1 MDKYEYNVKSDQI
14 KKLYAKKDYETA
26 AEIADSI
33 DWSRVKNNSMLAL
46 VADAYEGTK
55 QYDKARNVLEIAYE
69 RSPLGRQLA
78 YRLTILS
85 IRMRDFVAADQYY
98 QEFAEMAPRDV
109 AQYILKYRIA
119 RAKGEAIETL
129 ISILEAYVDVE
140 MDERW
145 QYELAK
151 LYHEAGEDEKCVE
164 MCDKI
169 ILWFSEGKYVTK
181 ALELKMRHQ
190 PLTEEQQAK
199 YDGKWD
205 YYNERIKAEESAARE
220 KAEENESDG
229 TADDEESASESSDES
244 QEDTTSEAGAENSAD
259 GEEGMPE
266 DEESKNEPEPVKDI
280 LNDTTALDY
289 LTDYSEDEKVIK
301 EPDTSDIDELTA
313 MEVEMN
319 LSKVVEESI
328 ESAKMDAQDISEIFG
343 AEENETEE
351 ATDDETAE
359 SEETVDDETVEPEE
373 MTDGETAEPEETAED
388 EVAEAVETEDDETT
402 ESDEIIES
410 EEITDDKATEPVE
423 TTDNETEE
431 SEETSDEEIEEIT
444 DDEDENEE
452 YEDSEDDESD
462 EEMELGDILSG
473 EKEIIDDK
481 LVEDEE
487 PEDESDEEFEQTET
501 DENQADIS
509 DESDKQADVAESD
522 DTDVMDDKADTEDK
536 KNEASD
542 EESDDKIEIY
552 EFNEKKDGNAK
563 GIGDELMKTAEID
576 IDEIN
581 VKVNSP
587 ENLYDTANIQKA
599 LAQSMQIIMKAE
611 SEKATRNAFAQSEIM
626 DEPTKRIDI
635 SGGESG
641 EKAEVQMENEE
652 KYSSDEYAATD
663 IEEEKE
669 EKKTGP
675 VYETVPLLPIYDREE
690 DGQIKIFEPETE
702 EEEQVDGQMSIEDV
716 LLEFEKSKEEALKE
730 AERKEK
736 LAIEAA
742 KKAAEEVALA
752 KEAVRKAL
760 EEEAAAKT
768 ALAKASEVQ
777 KVIGDYTAS
786 KENPDGAEMLTQD
799 LEAALAQIQETVTME
814 AMAEAATSMDED
826 TADTEIP
833 EQEEVQNPV
842 DTVETF
848 ETNPQEDEV
857 PETDK
862 EEEKEKEE
870 DKPVSSDE
878 TKIAD
883 ENEIAASEEPESS
896 EDNEEDEQK
905 GSLSDE
911 DRKLFI
917 EFLDIPGLEEQISAT
932 LDNLVNDFV
941 EDGTSKTNNVIIMGD
956 AKIGKTTLGLG
967 IIKAANRG
975 RKRPGR
981 KVAKVK
987 ATALNKKGVGPAMSQ
1002 ILGTDLI
1009 IEQAGNLMPGTV
1021 VDLMAAMKSYTEEM
1035 IIVLEDDKAALE
1047 RLVTAH
1053 PTLEDMFINQIYI
1066 REFGIDDYV
1075 KIAREYAEQKQYVID
1090 EMGTLALYA
1099 KIDDINGKNQ
1109 GISRPEIYEIIDKA
1123 ISHAEKFKISKL
1135 IGKLKRTHYEMGV
1148 LKEEDFE

>member
-205 YYNERIKAEESAARE
+205 YYNERIKAEESAAG
-220 KAEENESDG
+220 ENESEE

-244 QEDTTSEAGAENSAD
+244 QEDTTSEADEENSAD
-259 GEEGMPE
+259 GEEGMAE
-266 DEESKNEPEPVKDI
+266 DEESKNEQEPVKDI

-343 AEENETEE
+343 AEENGTEE
-351 ATDDETAE
+351 AADDEAVEPEETMDDEVAEPEETMDDETAE
-359 SEETVDDETVEPEE
+359 SEETVDNETVEPE
-373 MTDGETAEPEETAED
+373 
-388 EVAEAVETEDDETT
+388 
-402 ESDEIIES
+402 
-410 EEITDDKATEPVE
+410 E

-444 DDEDENEE
+444 DDEDEDEE

-481 LVEDEE
+481 FVENEEPDEE
-487 PEDESDEEFEQTET
+487 SEDMTDEEYDQTES

-509 DESDKQADVAESD
+509 DGSDKQADVAESD
-522 DTDVMDDKADTEDK
+522 DTDVTDDKADTEDK

-675 VYETVPLLPIYDREE
+675 VYETVPLPPIYDREE

-716 LLEFEKSKEEALKE
+716 LLEFEKSKEKALKE

-742 KKAAEEVALA
+742 RKAAEEVALA

-786 KENPDGAEMLTQD
+786 KENPDGTEMLTQD
-799 LEAALAQIQETVTME
+799 LEAALAKIQETVTME
-814 AMAEAATSMDED
+814 AMAETAAFMNED
-826 TADTEIP
+826 AADTEIP
-833 EQEEVQNPV
+833 EQEEVQN
-842 DTVETF
+842 TVGVEETF
-848 ETNPQEDEV
+848 ETNLQEDDL

-862 EEEKEKEE
+862 EEKEE
-870 DKPVSSDE
+870 DESVSTDE
-878 TKIAD
+878 TEIAD

-1053 PTLEDMFINQIYI
+1053 PTLEDMFTNQIYI

>member
-220 KAEENESDG
+220 KAGENESDG
-229 TADDEESASESSDES
+229 TADDEESESESSDES
-244 QEDTTSEAGAENSAD
+244 QENTTSEADTENSAD
-259 GEEGMPE
+259 GEESTSE

-351 ATDDETAE
+351 AADDEEAEPVETTDDE
-359 SEETVDDETVEPEE
+359 V
-373 MTDGETAEPEETAED
+373 AEPEETADD
-388 EVAEAVETEDDETT
+388 ETAEAVETADDETT
-402 ESDEIIES
+402 ESEGDADDETIES
-410 EEITDDKATEPVE
+410 EE
-423 TTDNETEE
+423 TT
-431 SEETSDEEIEEIT
+431 DEEIEEIT
-444 DDEDENEE
+444 DDEDEDEE

-487 PEDESDEEFEQTET
+487 PEDESDDEFEQTES

-509 DESDKQADVAESD
+509 DESDKQTDVAESD
-522 DTDVMDDKADTEDK
+522 DTDITDDKADTEDK

-652 KYSSDEYAATD
+652 KYSSEEYAAND
-663 IEEEKE
+663 IEEKE

-675 VYETVPLLPIYDREE
+675 VYETVPLPPIYDREE

-702 EEEQVDGQMSIEDV
+702 EDEQVDGQMSIEDV

-742 KKAAEEVALA
+742 RKAAEEVALA

-786 KENPDGAEMLTQD
+786 KENPDGTEMLTQD

-814 AMAEAATSMDED
+814 AMAEAATSVDED

-833 EQEEVQNPV
+833 EQAEVQNPV
-842 DTVETF
+842 DTGETF

-857 PETDK
+857 SETDK
-862 EEEKEKEE
+862 EEEKEE
-870 DKPVSSDE
+870 DEPVSSDE

-1053 PTLEDMFINQIYI
+1053 PTLEDMFTNQIYI

>member
-229 TADDEESASESSDES
+229 TADDEEGASESSDES
-244 QEDTTSEAGAENSAD
+244 QEDTTSEAGVENSAD

-359 SEETVDDETVEPEE
+359 SEET
-373 MTDGETAEPEETAED
+373 
-388 EVAEAVETEDDETT
+388 
-402 ESDEIIES
+402 
-410 EEITDDKATEPVE
+410 
-423 TTDNETEE
+423 TDNETEE

-444 DDEDENEE
+444 DDEDEDEE

-481 LVEDEE
+481 LVENEEPDEE
-487 PEDESDEEFEQTET
+487 SEDMTDEEYDQTES

-509 DESDKQADVAESD
+509 DESDKQTDVAESD
-522 DTDVMDDKADTEDK
+522 DTEVTDDKADTEDK

-675 VYETVPLLPIYDREE
+675 VYETVPLPPIYDREE

-742 KKAAEEVALA
+742 RKAAEEVALA

-786 KENPDGAEMLTQD
+786 KENPDVTEMLTQD

-814 AMAEAATSMDED
+814 AMAETAAFMNED
-826 TADTEIP
+826 AADTEIP
-833 EQEEVQNPV
+833 EQEEVQN
-842 DTVETF
+842 TVCVEETF
-848 ETNPQEDEV
+848 ETNLQEDEL

-862 EEEKEKEE
+862 EEKEE
-870 DKPVSSDE
+870 DEPVSTDE
-878 TKIAD
+878 TEIAE
-883 ENEIAASEEPESS
+883 ENETAASEEPESS
-896 EDNEEDEQK
+896 EDNAEDEQK

-911 DRKLFI
+911 DRELFI

-987 ATALNKKGVGPAMSQ
+987 ATTLNKKGVGPAMSQ

-1053 PTLEDMFINQIYI
+1053 PTLEDMFTNQIYI

>member
-259 GEEGMPE
+259 GEEGMTE

-351 ATDDETAE
+351 ATDDETAK
-359 SEETVDDETVEPEE
+359 SEETVDN
-373 MTDGETAEPEETAED
+373 ETAESEET
-388 EVAEAVETEDDETT
+388 
-402 ESDEIIES
+402 I
-410 EEITDDKATEPVE
+410 
-423 TTDNETEE
+423 DNETEE
-431 SEETSDEEIEEIT
+431 SEET
-444 DDEDENEE
+444 
-452 YEDSEDDESD
+452 SD

-481 LVEDEE
+481 LVENEEPDEE
-487 PEDESDEEFEQTET
+487 SEDMTDEEYDQTES

-509 DESDKQADVAESD
+509 DESDKQTDVAESD
-522 DTDVMDDKADTEDK
+522 DTEVTDDKADTGDK
-536 KNEASD
+536 KNEAPD

-675 VYETVPLLPIYDREE
+675 VYETVPLPPIYDREE

-742 KKAAEEVALA
+742 RKAAEEVALA

-786 KENPDGAEMLTQD
+786 KGNPDGTEMLTQD

-814 AMAEAATSMDED
+814 AMAETAAFMNED
-826 TADTEIP
+826 AADTEIP
-833 EQEEVQNPV
+833 EQEEVQN
-842 DTVETF
+842 TVCVEETF
-848 ETNPQEDEV
+848 ETNLQEDEL

-862 EEEKEKEE
+862 EEKEE
-870 DKPVSSDE
+870 DEPVSTDE
-878 TKIAD
+878 TEIAE
-883 ENEIAASEEPESS
+883 ENETAASEEPESS
-896 EDNEEDEQK
+896 EDNAEDEQR

-987 ATALNKKGVGPAMSQ
+987 ATTLNKKGVGPAMSQ

-1053 PTLEDMFINQIYI
+1053 PTLEDMFTNQIYI

>member
-220 KAEENESDG
+220 KAGENESDG
-229 TADDEESASESSDES
+229 TADDEESASESSDEA
-244 QEDTTSEAGAENSAD
+244 QEDATSEADTENSAD
-259 GEEGMPE
+259 GEEGMAE
-266 DEESKNEPEPVKDI
+266 DEESKNEPKPVKDI

-289 LTDYSEDEKVIK
+289 LTDYSEDEKVIN

-351 ATDDETAE
+351 AADDEAVEPEETMDDETAE
-359 SEETVDDETVEPEE
+359 SE
-373 MTDGETAEPEETAED
+373 
-388 EVAEAVETEDDETT
+388 
-402 ESDEIIES
+402 
-410 EEITDDKATEPVE
+410 E

-431 SEETSDEEIEEIT
+431 SEET
-444 DDEDENEE
+444 
-452 YEDSEDDESD
+452 SD

-487 PEDESDEEFEQTET
+487 PDEESEDMPDEEYEQSET

-509 DESDKQADVAESD
+509 DGSDKQADVAESD
-522 DTDVMDDKADTEDK
+522 DTDVTDDKADTEDK

-563 GIGDELMKTAEID
+563 GIDDELMKTAEID

-675 VYETVPLLPIYDREE
+675 VYETVPLPPIYDREE
-690 DGQIKIFEPETE
+690 DGQIKIFEPDTE

-814 AMAEAATSMDED
+814 AMAEAAASMDED

-833 EQEEVQNPV
+833 EQEEVQN
-842 DTVETF
+842 TVGAEEIF
-848 ETNPQEDEV
+848 EASPQEDEV
-857 PETDK
+857 PEA
-862 EEEKEKEE
+862 EEKEE
-870 DKPVSSDE
+870 DEPVSPDE

-883 ENEIAASEEPESS
+883 ETEVAASEEPELS
-896 EDNEEDEQK
+896 EDNVEDEQN

-1053 PTLEDMFINQIYI
+1053 PTLEDMFTNQIYI

>member
-220 KAEENESDG
+220 KAGENESDG
-229 TADDEESASESSDES
+229 TADDEESASESSDEA
-244 QEDTTSEAGAENSAD
+244 QEDATSEADTENSAD
-259 GEEGMPE
+259 GEEGMAE
-266 DEESKNEPEPVKDI
+266 DEESKNEPKPVKDI

-289 LTDYSEDEKVIK
+289 LTDYSEDEKVIN

-351 ATDDETAE
+351 AADDEAVEPEETMDDETAE
-359 SEETVDDETVEPEE
+359 SEEP
-373 MTDGETAEPEETAED
+373 
-388 EVAEAVETEDDETT
+388 
-402 ESDEIIES
+402 
-410 EEITDDKATEPVE
+410 
-423 TTDNETEE
+423 TDNETEE
-431 SEETSDEEIEEIT
+431 SEET
-444 DDEDENEE
+444 
-452 YEDSEDDESD
+452 SD

-487 PEDESDEEFEQTET
+487 PDEESEDMPDEEYEQSET

-509 DESDKQADVAESD
+509 DGSDKQADVAESD
-522 DTDVMDDKADTEDK
+522 DTDVTDDKADTEDK

-652 KYSSDEYAATD
+652 KYSSEEYAAND
-663 IEEEKE
+663 IEEKE

-675 VYETVPLLPIYDREE
+675 VYETVPLPPIYDREE
-690 DGQIKIFEPETE
+690 DGQIKIFEPDTE

-814 AMAEAATSMDED
+814 AMAEAAASADED
-826 TADTEIP
+826 VEDTEIP

-842 DTVETF
+842 DTGETF

-862 EEEKEKEE
+862 EEEKEE

-1053 PTLEDMFINQIYI
+1053 PTLEDMFTNQIYI

>member
-359 SEETVDDETVEPEE
+359 SEETVDNETVEPE
-373 MTDGETAEPEETAED
+373 
-388 EVAEAVETEDDETT
+388 
-402 ESDEIIES
+402 
-410 EEITDDKATEPVE
+410 E

-444 DDEDENEE
+444 DDEDEDEE

-481 LVEDEE
+481 LVENEEPDEE
-487 PEDESDEEFEQTET
+487 SEDMTDEEYDQTES

-509 DESDKQADVAESD
+509 DESDKQTDVAESD
-522 DTDVMDDKADTEDK
+522 DTEVTDDKADTEDK
-536 KNEASD
+536 KNEAPD

-652 KYSSDEYAATD
+652 KYSSDEYAATN

-675 VYETVPLLPIYDREE
+675 VYETVPLPPIYDREE

-742 KKAAEEVALA
+742 RKAAEEVALA

-786 KENPDGAEMLTQD
+786 KENPDVTEMLTQD

-814 AMAEAATSMDED
+814 AMAETAAFMNED
-826 TADTEIP
+826 AADTEIP
-833 EQEEVQNPV
+833 EQEEVQN
-842 DTVETF
+842 TVCVEETF
-848 ETNPQEDEV
+848 ETNLQEDEL

-862 EEEKEKEE
+862 EEKEE
-870 DKPVSSDE
+870 DEPVSTDE
-878 TKIAD
+878 TEIAE
-883 ENEIAASEEPESS
+883 ENETAASEEPESS
-896 EDNEEDEQK
+896 EDNAEDEQK

-987 ATALNKKGVGPAMSQ
+987 ATTLNKKGVGPAMSQ

-1053 PTLEDMFINQIYI
+1053 PTLEDMFTNQIYI

>member
-220 KAEENESDG
+220 KAGENESDG
-229 TADDEESASESSDES
+229 TADDEESASESSDEA
-244 QEDTTSEAGAENSAD
+244 QEDATSEADTENSAD
-259 GEEGMPE
+259 GEEGMAE
-266 DEESKNEPEPVKDI
+266 DEESKNEPKPVKDI

-289 LTDYSEDEKVIK
+289 LTDYSEDEKVIN

-351 ATDDETAE
+351 AADDEAVEPEETMDDETAE
-359 SEETVDDETVEPEE
+359 SE
-373 MTDGETAEPEETAED
+373 
-388 EVAEAVETEDDETT
+388 
-402 ESDEIIES
+402 
-410 EEITDDKATEPVE
+410 E

-431 SEETSDEEIEEIT
+431 SEET
-444 DDEDENEE
+444 
-452 YEDSEDDESD
+452 SD

-487 PEDESDEEFEQTET
+487 PDEESEDMPDEEYEQSET

-509 DESDKQADVAESD
+509 DGSDKQADVAESD
-522 DTDVMDDKADTEDK
+522 DTDVTDDKADTEDK

-652 KYSSDEYAATD
+652 KYSSEEYAAND
-663 IEEEKE
+663 IEEKE

-675 VYETVPLLPIYDREE
+675 VYETVPLPPIYDREE
-690 DGQIKIFEPETE
+690 DGQIKIFEPDTE

-814 AMAEAATSMDED
+814 AMAEAAASADED
-826 TADTEIP
+826 VEDTEIP

-842 DTVETF
+842 DTGETF

-862 EEEKEKEE
+862 EEEKEE

-1053 PTLEDMFINQIYI
+1053 PTLEDMFTNQIYI

>member
-220 KAEENESDG
+220 KAGENESDG
-229 TADDEESASESSDES
+229 TADDEESASESSDEA
-244 QEDTTSEAGAENSAD
+244 QEDATSEADAENSAD
-259 GEEGMPE
+259 GEEGMAE
-266 DEESKNEPEPVKDI
+266 DEESKNEPKPVKDI

-289 LTDYSEDEKVIK
+289 LTDYSEDEKVIN
-301 EPDTSDIDELTA
+301 EPDTNDIDELTA

-351 ATDDETAE
+351 N
-359 SEETVDDETVEPEE
+359 ETVEPE
-373 MTDGETAEPEETAED
+373 
-388 EVAEAVETEDDETT
+388 
-402 ESDEIIES
+402 
-410 EEITDDKATEPVE
+410 E

-431 SEETSDEEIEEIT
+431 SEET
-444 DDEDENEE
+444 
-452 YEDSEDDESD
+452 SD

-487 PEDESDEEFEQTET
+487 SEDMTDEEYDQTES

-509 DESDKQADVAESD
+509 DESDKQTDVAESD
-522 DTDVMDDKADTEDK
+522 DTEVTDDKADTEDK

-542 EESDDKIEIY
+542 EEPDDKIEIY

-563 GIGDELMKTAEID
+563 GIGDELTKTAEID

-652 KYSSDEYAATD
+652 KYSSEEYAAND
-663 IEEEKE
+663 IEEKE

-675 VYETVPLLPIYDREE
+675 VYETVPLPPIYDREE
-690 DGQIKIFEPETE
+690 DGQIKIFEPDTE

-814 AMAEAATSMDED
+814 AMAEAAASMDED

-842 DTVETF
+842 DTGETF

-862 EEEKEKEE
+862 EEEKEE
-870 DKPVSSDE
+870 DEPVSSDE

-896 EDNEEDEQK
+896 EDNEEDEQSA
-905 GSLSDE
+905 SLSDE

-1053 PTLEDMFINQIYI
+1053 PTLEDMFTNQIYI

>member
-205 YYNERIKAEESAARE
+205 YYNERIKAEESATRE
-220 KAEENESDG
+220 KAGENESDG
-229 TADDEESASESSDES
+229 TADDEESASESSDEA
-244 QEDTTSEAGAENSAD
+244 QEDATSEADAENSAD
-259 GEEGMPE
+259 GEEGMAE
-266 DEESKNEPEPVKDI
+266 DEESKNEPKPVKDI

-289 LTDYSEDEKVIK
+289 LTDYSEDEKVIN

-351 ATDDETAE
+351 AADDEAVEPEETMDDETAE
-359 SEETVDDETVEPEE
+359 SE
-373 MTDGETAEPEETAED
+373 
-388 EVAEAVETEDDETT
+388 
-402 ESDEIIES
+402 
-410 EEITDDKATEPVE
+410 E

-431 SEETSDEEIEEIT
+431 SEET
-444 DDEDENEE
+444 
-452 YEDSEDDESD
+452 SD

-487 PEDESDEEFEQTET
+487 PDEESEDMPDEEYEQSET

-522 DTDVMDDKADTEDK
+522 DTDVTDDKADTEDK

-675 VYETVPLLPIYDREE
+675 VYETVPLPPIYDREE
-690 DGQIKIFEPETE
+690 DGQIKIFEPDTE

-814 AMAEAATSMDED
+814 AMAEAAASADED
-826 TADTEIP
+826 VEDTEIP

-842 DTVETF
+842 DTGETF

-862 EEEKEKEE
+862 EEEKEE

-1053 PTLEDMFINQIYI
+1053 PTLEDMFTNQIYI

>member
-220 KAEENESDG
+220 KAGENETDG
-229 TADDEESASESSDES
+229 TADDEESASESSDEA
-244 QEDTTSEAGAENSAD
+244 QEDATSEADAENSAD
-259 GEEGMPE
+259 GEEGMAE
-266 DEESKNEPEPVKDI
+266 DEESKNEPKPVKDI

-289 LTDYSEDEKVIK
+289 LTDYSEDEKVIN

-328 ESAKMDAQDISEIFG
+328 EFAKMDAQDISEIFG

-351 ATDDETAE
+351 AADDEAVEPEETMDDETAE
-359 SEETVDDETVEPEE
+359 SE
-373 MTDGETAEPEETAED
+373 
-388 EVAEAVETEDDETT
+388 
-402 ESDEIIES
+402 
-410 EEITDDKATEPVE
+410 E

-431 SEETSDEEIEEIT
+431 SEET
-444 DDEDENEE
+444 
-452 YEDSEDDESD
+452 SD

-487 PEDESDEEFEQTET
+487 PDEESEDMPDEEYEQSET

-522 DTDVMDDKADTEDK
+522 DTEVMDDKADTEDK
-536 KNEASD
+536 KNEAPD

-563 GIGDELMKTAEID
+563 GIDDELMKTAEID

-652 KYSSDEYAATD
+652 KYSSDEYAAND
-663 IEEEKE
+663 IEEKE

-675 VYETVPLLPIYDREE
+675 VYETVPLPPIYDREE
-690 DGQIKIFEPETE
+690 DGQIKIFEPDTE

-814 AMAEAATSMDED
+814 AMAEAAASADED
-826 TADTEIP
+826 VEDTEIP

-842 DTVETF
+842 DTGETF

-862 EEEKEKEE
+862 EEEKEE

-1053 PTLEDMFINQIYI
+1053 PTLEDMFTNQIYI

>member
-220 KAEENESDG
+220 KAGENESDG
-229 TADDEESASESSDES
+229 TADDEESASESSDEA
-244 QEDTTSEAGAENSAD
+244 QEDATSEADAENSAD
-259 GEEGMPE
+259 GEEGMAE
-266 DEESKNEPEPVKDI
+266 DEESKNEPKPVKDI

-289 LTDYSEDEKVIK
+289 LTDYSEDEKVIN

-351 ATDDETAE
+351 AADDEAVEPEETMDDETAE
-359 SEETVDDETVEPEE
+359 SE
-373 MTDGETAEPEETAED
+373 
-388 EVAEAVETEDDETT
+388 
-402 ESDEIIES
+402 
-410 EEITDDKATEPVE
+410 E

-431 SEETSDEEIEEIT
+431 SEET
-444 DDEDENEE
+444 
-452 YEDSEDDESD
+452 SD

-487 PEDESDEEFEQTET
+487 PDEESEDMPDEEYEQSET

-522 DTDVMDDKADTEDK
+522 DTEVMDDKADTEDK
-536 KNEASD
+536 KNEAPD

-563 GIGDELMKTAEID
+563 GIDDELMKTAEID

-675 VYETVPLLPIYDREE
+675 VYETVPLPPIYDREE
-690 DGQIKIFEPETE
+690 DGQIKIFEPDTE

-814 AMAEAATSMDED
+814 AMAEAAASADED
-826 TADTEIP
+826 VEDTEIP
-833 EQEEVQNPV
+833 EQEEVQN
-842 DTVETF
+842 TVGAEEIF
-848 ETNPQEDEV
+848 EASPQEDEV
-857 PETDK
+857 PEA
-862 EEEKEKEE
+862 EEKEE
-870 DKPVSSDE
+870 DEPVSPDE

-883 ENEIAASEEPESS
+883 ETEVAASEEPESS
-896 EDNEEDEQK
+896 EDNVEDEQK

-1053 PTLEDMFINQIYI
+1053 PTLEDMFTNQIYI

>member
-205 YYNERIKAEESAARE
+205 YFNERIKAEESAARE
-220 KAEENESDG
+220 KAGENESDG
-229 TADDEESASESSDES
+229 TADDEESASESSDEA
-244 QEDTTSEAGAENSAD
+244 QEDATSEADAENSAD
-259 GEEGMPE
+259 GEEGMAE
-266 DEESKNEPEPVKDI
+266 DEESKNEPKLVKDI

-289 LTDYSEDEKVIK
+289 LTDYSEDEKVIN
-301 EPDTSDIDELTA
+301 EPDTNDIDELTA

-351 ATDDETAE
+351 NETI
-359 SEETVDDETVEPEE
+359 EPE
-373 MTDGETAEPEETAED
+373 
-388 EVAEAVETEDDETT
+388 
-402 ESDEIIES
+402 
-410 EEITDDKATEPVE
+410 E

-444 DDEDENEE
+444 DDEDEDEE

-487 PEDESDEEFEQTET
+487 PDEESEDMTDEEYDQTES

-509 DESDKQADVAESD
+509 DESDKQTDVAESD
-522 DTDVMDDKADTEDK
+522 DTEVTDDKADTEDK

-542 EESDDKIEIY
+542 EEPDDKIEIY

-587 ENLYDTANIQKA
+587 QNLYDTANIQKA

-652 KYSSDEYAATD
+652 KYSSEEYAAND
-663 IEEEKE
+663 IEEKE

-675 VYETVPLLPIYDREE
+675 VYETVPLPPIYDREE
-690 DGQIKIFEPETE
+690 DGQIKIFEPDTE

-842 DTVETF
+842 DTGETF

-862 EEEKEKEE
+862 EEEKEE
-870 DKPVSSDE
+870 DEPVSSDE

-883 ENEIAASEEPESS
+883 ENETAASEEPESS
-896 EDNEEDEQK
+896 EDNEEDEQSA
-905 GSLSDE
+905 SLSDE

-932 LDNLVNDFV
+932 LYNLVNDFV

-1053 PTLEDMFINQIYI
+1053 PTLEDMFTNQIYI

>member
-229 TADDEESASESSDES
+229 TADDEDSASESSDES

-359 SEETVDDETVEPEE
+359 SEETVDN
-373 MTDGETAEPEETAED
+373 ETAESEET
-388 EVAEAVETEDDETT
+388 
-402 ESDEIIES
+402 I
-410 EEITDDKATEPVE
+410 
-423 TTDNETEE
+423 DNETEE

-444 DDEDENEE
+444 DDEDEDEE

-481 LVEDEE
+481 FVENEEPDEE
-487 PEDESDEEFEQTET
+487 SEDMTDEEYDQTES

-509 DESDKQADVAESD
+509 DESDKQTDVAESD
-522 DTDVMDDKADTEDK
+522 DTEVTDDKADTEDK

-652 KYSSDEYAATD
+652 KYSSDEYAATN

-675 VYETVPLLPIYDREE
+675 VYETVPLPPIYDREE

-742 KKAAEEVALA
+742 RKAAEEVALA

-786 KENPDGAEMLTQD
+786 KENPDVTEMLTQD

-814 AMAEAATSMDED
+814 AMAETAAFMNED
-826 TADTEIP
+826 AADTEIP
-833 EQEEVQNPV
+833 EQEEVQN
-842 DTVETF
+842 TVCVEETF
-848 ETNPQEDEV
+848 ETNLQEDEL

-862 EEEKEKEE
+862 EEKEE
-870 DKPVSSDE
+870 DEPVSTDE
-878 TKIAD
+878 TEIAE
-883 ENEIAASEEPESS
+883 ENETAASEEPESS
-896 EDNEEDEQK
+896 EDNAEDEQK

-987 ATALNKKGVGPAMSQ
+987 ATTLNKKGVGPAMSQ

-1053 PTLEDMFINQIYI
+1053 PTLEDMFTNQIYI

>member
-359 SEETVDDETVEPEE
+359 SEETVDNETVEPE
-373 MTDGETAEPEETAED
+373 
-388 EVAEAVETEDDETT
+388 
-402 ESDEIIES
+402 
-410 EEITDDKATEPVE
+410 E

-431 SEETSDEEIEEIT
+431 SEET
-444 DDEDENEE
+444 
-452 YEDSEDDESD
+452 SD

-481 LVEDEE
+481 LVENEEPDEE
-487 PEDESDEEFEQTET
+487 SEDMTDEEYDQTES

-509 DESDKQADVAESD
+509 DESDKQTDVAESD
-522 DTDVMDDKADTEDK
+522 DTEVTDDKADTEDK
-536 KNEASD
+536 KNEAPD

-675 VYETVPLLPIYDREE
+675 VYETVPLPPIYDREE

-742 KKAAEEVALA
+742 RKAAEEVALA

-786 KENPDGAEMLTQD
+786 KENPDVTEMLTQD

-814 AMAEAATSMDED
+814 AMAETAAFMNED
-826 TADTEIP
+826 AADTEIP
-833 EQEEVQNPV
+833 EQEEVQN
-842 DTVETF
+842 TVCVEETF
-848 ETNPQEDEV
+848 ETNLQEDEL

-862 EEEKEKEE
+862 EEKEE
-870 DKPVSSDE
+870 DEPVSTDE
-878 TKIAD
+878 TEIAE
-883 ENEIAASEEPESS
+883 ENETAASEEPESS
-896 EDNEEDEQK
+896 EDNAEDEQK

-987 ATALNKKGVGPAMSQ
+987 ATTLNKKGVGPAMSQ

-1053 PTLEDMFINQIYI
+1053 PTLEDMFTNQIYI

>member
-359 SEETVDDETVEPEE
+359 SEETVDNETVEPE
-373 MTDGETAEPEETAED
+373 
-388 EVAEAVETEDDETT
+388 
-402 ESDEIIES
+402 
-410 EEITDDKATEPVE
+410 E

-444 DDEDENEE
+444 DDEDEDEE

-481 LVEDEE
+481 LVENEEPDEE
-487 PEDESDEEFEQTET
+487 SEDMTDEEYDQTES

-509 DESDKQADVAESD
+509 DESDKQTDVAESD
-522 DTDVMDDKADTEDK
+522 DTEVTDDKADTEDK
-536 KNEASD
+536 KNEAPD

-675 VYETVPLLPIYDREE
+675 VYETVPLPPIYDREE

-742 KKAAEEVALA
+742 RKAAEEVALA

-786 KENPDGAEMLTQD
+786 KENPDVTEMLTQD

-814 AMAEAATSMDED
+814 AMAETAAFMNED
-826 TADTEIP
+826 AADTEIP
-833 EQEEVQNPV
+833 EQEEVQN
-842 DTVETF
+842 TVCVEETF
-848 ETNPQEDEV
+848 ETNLQEDEL

-862 EEEKEKEE
+862 EEKEE
-870 DKPVSSDE
+870 DEPVSTDE
-878 TKIAD
+878 TEIAE
-883 ENEIAASEEPESS
+883 ENETAASEEPESS
-896 EDNEEDEQK
+896 EDNAEDEQK

-987 ATALNKKGVGPAMSQ
+987 ATTLNKKGVGPAMSQ

-1053 PTLEDMFINQIYI
+1053 PTLEDMFTNQIYI

>member
-229 TADDEESASESSDES
+229 TADDEEGASESSDES
-244 QEDTTSEAGAENSAD
+244 QEDTTSEAGVENSAD

-359 SEETVDDETVEPEE
+359 SEETVDNETVEPE
-373 MTDGETAEPEETAED
+373 
-388 EVAEAVETEDDETT
+388 
-402 ESDEIIES
+402 
-410 EEITDDKATEPVE
+410 E

-444 DDEDENEE
+444 DDEDEDEE

-481 LVEDEE
+481 LVENEEPDEE
-487 PEDESDEEFEQTET
+487 SEDMTDEEYDQTES

-509 DESDKQADVAESD
+509 DESDKQTDVAEAD
-522 DTDVMDDKADTEDK
+522 DTEVTDDKADTEDK

-652 KYSSDEYAATD
+652 KYSSDEYAATN

-675 VYETVPLLPIYDREE
+675 VYETVPLPPIYDREE

-742 KKAAEEVALA
+742 RKAAEEVALA

-786 KENPDGAEMLTQD
+786 KENPDGTEMLTQD

-814 AMAEAATSMDED
+814 AMAETAAFMNED
-826 TADTEIP
+826 AADTEIP
-833 EQEEVQNPV
+833 EQEEVQN
-842 DTVETF
+842 TVCVEETF
-848 ETNPQEDEV
+848 EINLQEDEL

-862 EEEKEKEE
+862 EEKEE
-870 DKPVSSDE
+870 DEPVSTDE
-878 TKIAD
+878 TEIAE
-883 ENEIAASEEPESS
+883 ENETAASEEPESS
-896 EDNEEDEQK
+896 EDNAEDEQK

-987 ATALNKKGVGPAMSQ
+987 ATTLNKKGVGPAMSQ

-1053 PTLEDMFINQIYI
+1053 PTLEDMFTNQIYI

>member
-220 KAEENESDG
+220 KAGENESDG
-229 TADDEESASESSDES
+229 TADDEESASESSDEA
-244 QEDTTSEAGAENSAD
+244 QEDTTSEADEENSAD
-259 GEEGMPE
+259 GEEGMAE
-266 DEESKNEPEPVKDI
+266 DEESKNEQEPVKDI

-289 LTDYSEDEKVIK
+289 LTDYSEDEKVIN
-301 EPDTSDIDELTA
+301 EPDTNDIDELTA

-343 AEENETEE
+343 AEENGTEE
-351 ATDDETAE
+351 AADDEAVEPEETMDDETAE
-359 SEETVDDETVEPEE
+359 SE
-373 MTDGETAEPEETAED
+373 
-388 EVAEAVETEDDETT
+388 
-402 ESDEIIES
+402 
-410 EEITDDKATEPVE
+410 E

-431 SEETSDEEIEEIT
+431 SEET
-444 DDEDENEE
+444 
-452 YEDSEDDESD
+452 SD

-487 PEDESDEEFEQTET
+487 PDEESEDMTDEEYDQTES

-509 DESDKQADVAESD
+509 DESDKQTDVAESD
-522 DTDVMDDKADTEDK
+522 DTEVTDDKADTEDK

-542 EESDDKIEIY
+542 EEPDDKIEIY

-587 ENLYDTANIQKA
+587 QNLYDTANIQKA

-652 KYSSDEYAATD
+652 KYSSEEYAAND
-663 IEEEKE
+663 IEEKE

-675 VYETVPLLPIYDREE
+675 VYETVPLPPIYDREE
-690 DGQIKIFEPETE
+690 DGQIKIFEPDTE

-842 DTVETF
+842 DTGETF

-862 EEEKEKEE
+862 EEEKEE

-1053 PTLEDMFINQIYI
+1053 PTLEDMFTNQIYI

>member
-1 MDKYEYNVKSDQI
+1 
-14 KKLYAKKDYETA
+14 
-26 AEIADSI
+26 
-33 DWSRVKNNSMLAL
+33 
-46 VADAYEGTK
+46 
-55 QYDKARNVLEIAYE
+55 
-69 RSPLGRQLA
+69 
-78 YRLTILS
+78 
-85 IRMRDFVAADQYY
+85 
-98 QEFAEMAPRDV
+98 
-109 AQYILKYRIA
+109 
-119 RAKGEAIETL
+119 
-129 ISILEAYVDVE
+129 
-140 MDERW
+140 
-145 QYELAK
+145 
-151 LYHEAGEDEKCVE
+151 
-164 MCDKI
+164 
-169 ILWFSEGKYVTK
+169 
-181 ALELKMRHQ
+181 
-190 PLTEEQQAK
+190 
-199 YDGKWD
+199 
-205 YYNERIKAEESAARE
+205 
-220 KAEENESDG
+220 
-229 TADDEESASESSDES
+229 
-244 QEDTTSEAGAENSAD
+244 
-259 GEEGMPE
+259 
-266 DEESKNEPEPVKDI
+266 
-280 LNDTTALDY
+280 
-289 LTDYSEDEKVIK
+289 
-301 EPDTSDIDELTA
+301 
-313 MEVEMN
+313 
-319 LSKVVEESI
+319 
-328 ESAKMDAQDISEIFG
+328 
-343 AEENETEE
+343 
-351 ATDDETAE
+351 
-359 SEETVDDETVEPEE
+359 
-373 MTDGETAEPEETAED
+373 
-388 EVAEAVETEDDETT
+388 
-402 ESDEIIES
+402 
-410 EEITDDKATEPVE
+410 
-423 TTDNETEE
+423 
-431 SEETSDEEIEEIT
+431 
-444 DDEDENEE
+444 
-452 YEDSEDDESD
+452 
-462 EEMELGDILSG
+462 MELGDILSG

-487 PEDESDEEFEQTET
+487 SEDMTDEEYDQTES

-509 DESDKQADVAESD
+509 DESDKQTDVAESD
-522 DTDVMDDKADTEDK
+522 DTEVTDDKADTEDK

-542 EESDDKIEIY
+542 EEPDDKIEIY

-587 ENLYDTANIQKA
+587 QNLYDTANIQKA

-652 KYSSDEYAATD
+652 KYSSEEYAAND
-663 IEEEKE
+663 IEEKE

-675 VYETVPLLPIYDREE
+675 VYETVPLPPIYDREE
-690 DGQIKIFEPETE
+690 DGQIKIFEPDTE

-842 DTVETF
+842 DTGETF
-848 ETNPQEDEV
+848 ETNPQEYEV

-862 EEEKEKEE
+862 EEEKEE
-870 DKPVSSDE
+870 DEPVSSDE

-883 ENEIAASEEPESS
+883 ENETAASEEPESS
-896 EDNEEDEQK
+896 EDNEEDEQSA
-905 GSLSDE
+905 SLSDE

-932 LDNLVNDFV
+932 LYNLVNDFV

-1053 PTLEDMFINQIYI
+1053 PTLEDMFTNQIYI

>member
-359 SEETVDDETVEPEE
+359 SEETVDNETVEPE
-373 MTDGETAEPEETAED
+373 
-388 EVAEAVETEDDETT
+388 
-402 ESDEIIES
+402 
-410 EEITDDKATEPVE
+410 E

-444 DDEDENEE
+444 DDEDEDEE

-481 LVEDEE
+481 LVENEEPDEE
-487 PEDESDEEFEQTET
+487 SEDMTDEEYDQTES

-509 DESDKQADVAESD
+509 DESDKQTDVAESD
-522 DTDVMDDKADTEDK
+522 DTEVTDDKADTEDK

-675 VYETVPLLPIYDREE
+675 VYETVPLPPIYDREE

-742 KKAAEEVALA
+742 RKAAEEVALA

-786 KENPDGAEMLTQD
+786 KENPDVTEMLTQD

-814 AMAEAATSMDED
+814 AMAETAAFMNED
-826 TADTEIP
+826 AADTEIP
-833 EQEEVQNPV
+833 EQEEVQN
-842 DTVETF
+842 TVCVEETF
-848 ETNPQEDEV
+848 ETNLQEDEL

-862 EEEKEKEE
+862 EEKEE
-870 DKPVSSDE
+870 DEPVSTDE
-878 TKIAD
+878 TEIAE
-883 ENEIAASEEPESS
+883 ENETAASEEPESS
-896 EDNEEDEQK
+896 EDNAEDEQK

-987 ATALNKKGVGPAMSQ
+987 ATTLNKKGVGPAMSQ

-1053 PTLEDMFINQIYI
+1053 PTLEDMFTNQIYI